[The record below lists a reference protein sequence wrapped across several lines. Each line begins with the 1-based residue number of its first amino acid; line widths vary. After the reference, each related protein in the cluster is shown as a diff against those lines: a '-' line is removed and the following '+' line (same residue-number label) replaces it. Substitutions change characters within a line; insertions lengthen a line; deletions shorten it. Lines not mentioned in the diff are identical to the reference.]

1 MTSDLERLIEAGGL
15 VPGAEAF
22 DWGLAERT
30 LEMQIPADYR
40 RLVDA
45 GGAGLWFDYLRTYAP
60 TGRYPARNL
69 LESGGEFEDLR
80 FLWSEDISQP
90 PSDLAD
96 DVRLIPWAST
106 GNGEKLY
113 WRVQDET
120 PADAYPVYI
129 EDADG
134 DRWERFDL
142 TATEFLLGI
151 ARGDVRSSFFSEF
164 FLRTDDVFRPYGE
177 Q

>member
-1 MTSDLERLIEAGGL
+1 MTPDLERLIAAAGL

-30 LEMQIPADYR
+30 LEMRIPADYR
-40 RLVDA
+40 GLLDA

-96 DVRLIPWAST
+96 DARLIPWAST
-106 GNGEKLY
+106 ANGERVY
-113 WRVQDET
+113 WRVLGET
-120 PADAYPVYI
+120 PADAYPVYV
-129 EDADG
+129 ENADG
-134 DRWERFDL
+134 DLWERFDL
-142 TATEFLLGI
+142 TATEFLLGL
-151 ARGDVRSSFFSEF
+151 ARGDVRSGFFSEF
-164 FLRTDDVFRPYGE
+164 FLNPDEVFRAYGE
-177 Q
+177 R